1 MFRFH
6 LKLWLFQCRKSIHK
20 TETYIFNWFSNINH
34 PFWST
39 PILGNLH
46 KVTRSFWKHFSLQA
60 IETFTIKHPYIPCNH
75 LIEHGFARIMSWVL
89 QSCSGGH
96 DKDTYHRV
104 DDLDVVKIR
113 EAVVSQSRRNI
124 MTFIFHSIIDYHLS
138 YIILSNYCAI
148 SISFQFFPVNIGFQL
163 PFYHV
168 EAEPWWGI
176 IRPMDLLNL
185 KISRS

>member
-20 TETYIFNWFSNINH
+20 TETYKDVSWNGGTPKSSIFNWFSNINH

-96 DKDTYHRV
+96 DKDTNHRV

-138 YIILSNYCAI
+138 YIILSNYCC
-148 SISFQFFPVNIGFQL
+148 
-163 PFYHV
+163 
-168 EAEPWWGI
+168 
-176 IRPMDLLNL
+176 
-185 KISRS
+185 